1 MRYSM
6 ICAAALLGGSLIG
19 GSAQSAEIKAH
30 AFDEKSNSTVI
41 GLELDANEAVAA
53 ADIVLDLG
61 KLPKGSV
68 DTTQCLSELPA
79 GFASGCRFDGQFLRV
94 IVGSVDGESV
104 IPHGLLG
111 TVEIKSAVGSMN
123 VVSAN
128 SFRLDGSSA
137 GSSAGRDIGD
147 RGIDSQ
153 QVQ

>member
-1 MRYSM
+1 MKFSM
-6 ICAAALLGGSLIG
+6 ICTTAILGGALAA
-19 GSAQSAEIKAH
+19 GSVQSAELKAH
-30 AFDEKSNSTVI
+30 AFEEKSNSTII
-41 GLELDANEAVAA
+41 GLELDANETVAA
-53 ADIVLDLG
+53 ADIILDLG
-61 KLPKGSV
+61 KLPKNSV

-111 TVEIKSAVGSMN
+111 TVEVKSALSGMS

-128 SFRLDGSSA
+128 SFRHDGSEA
-137 GSSAGRDIGD
+137 GSSAERNVGD